1 MSKREALHWYRRLL
15 RTRMKVFKGDEE
27 VLIGGKRKSTR
38 NDNRKKFRLAAKKR
52 IRDEFVKNKYETD
65 SKRKSQL
72 LKIAK
77 ETDGILRQNVI
88 QGVLTKS
95 DTYRFQLTD
104 ETVQTVDFGQTK
116 H

>member
-27 VLIGGKRKSTR
+27 VLI
-38 NDNRKKFRLAAKKR
+38 AAKKR